1 MEKRRK
7 AEVDIS
13 IIVPV
18 FNHAKYISK
27 AFDSILNQKTRFT
40 YEIVVGDDCS
50 TDYSN
55 EIIQEYAERYP
66 DIFVNISRNRN
77 VGATTNIYELLQRA
91 KGSYIAFCEGDDYWC
106 DDTRIEQDVGWLI
119 KNPEYAGICG
129 RTIPVDEDGERLA
142 LEKIPAKET
151 FWIYEKDCFTINEFS
166 EWKMPGHLSALT
178 LRNFLR
184 DGNADG
190 GVIREAHPVVADR
203 TLVLMG
209 LLRGRIKCRPQNIS
223 CYRFRITGDGTNYM
237 SAFKKKNLR
246 YEDYHMMC
254 ILETYAQETFGQ
266 LLDLSSIKEDRFIGS
281 VLVWLDDR
289 NHHNWNVV
297 KKIASESGHKM
308 RCFYYIGN
316 IVIKK
321 TIMRISGNER
331 RIESGG
337 YRL

>member
-1 MEKRRK
+1 MEKRRN

-27 AFDSILNQKTRFT
+27 AFDSILSQKTRFI

-50 TDYSN
+50 TDHSN
-55 EIIQEYAERYP
+55 EIIQEYVDRYP
-66 DIFVNISRNRN
+66 DIFVSINRNRN
-77 VGATTNIYELLQRA
+77 VGATNNIYELLQKA

-106 DDTRIEQDVGWLI
+106 DDTRVEQDVGWLI
-119 KNPEYAGICG
+119 RNPDYIGICG
-129 RTIPVDEDGERLA
+129 RTVPVDEDGERLA
-142 LEKIPAKET
+142 IEEIPAKET
-151 FWIYEKDCFTINEFS
+151 FWMYDKDCFTINEFS

-178 LRNFLR
+178 FRNFLR
-184 DGNADG
+184 GSADCD
-190 GVIREAHPVVADR
+190 VIREAHSVVADR

-209 LLRGRIKCRPQNIS
+209 VLRGRIKCRQQNIS

-254 ILETYAQETFGQ
+254 IFEKYAQETFGQ
-266 LLDLSSIKEDRFIGS
+266 LLDLSSIKADRLIGS

-289 NHHNWNVV
+289 TSHNWDVV

-308 RCFYYIGN
+308 RCIYYIGD
-316 IVIKK
+316 IVMKK
-321 TIMRISGNER
+321 IIMRISGNEK
-331 RIESGG
+331 RIESGR